1 MLSTQLNRET
11 YKLNSLTT
19 LSQSLQRGK
28 QNINFLNTFNT
39 TAQDFFKAN
48 INF

>member
-1 MLSTQLNRET
+1 MLSTQLNRGT
-11 YKLNSLTT
+11 YKLNSLNT